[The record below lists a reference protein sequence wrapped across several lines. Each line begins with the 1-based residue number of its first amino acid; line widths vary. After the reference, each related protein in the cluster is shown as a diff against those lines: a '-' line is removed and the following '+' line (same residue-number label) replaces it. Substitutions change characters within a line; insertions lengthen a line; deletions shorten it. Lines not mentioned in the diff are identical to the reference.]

1 MTDELLALVG
11 LFVSAFVSSTVAPG
25 GSEAVLAYLLSQ
37 DGASIAQLVLVA
49 SIGNTLGA
57 LSTWW
62 LGIWVSKKYTSTDSL
77 SGRRQQALQTVKQ
90 WGCWALLL
98 SWIPIIGDALC
109 FAAGWLRLSL
119 TASVVA
125 IFVGK
130 TLRYVAVALAFA

>member
-62 LGIWVSKKYTSTDSL
+62 LGIWVSKKYPSTDSL

-98 SWIPIIGDALC
+98 SWIPISGDALC